1 MAEIRLNA
9 QARDEFGKG
18 AARRLRRSHLVP
30 AVLYGHHADPV
41 HIALPQHET
50 ALALRQANVLLTL
63 DLPGGTEQLALPK
76 QVQRDP
82 IRDSIEH
89 VDLILVRRG
98 EKVTVEVPL
107 VLVGEAASETVV
119 NQERNVVSIQ
129 AEATNIP
136 SEIQLSIDGLDV
148 GSQLTLADLNLPEG
162 SELAE
167 DADGLVVSVSKA
179 RTAEEVEAELAA
191 GDAERE
197 AAAESES
204 EDAAE

>member
-9 QARDEFGKG
+9 DNRDEFGKG
-18 AARRLRRSHLVP
+18 AARRLRRAHKVP
-30 AVLYGHHADPV
+30 AVLYGHHTDPIHV
-41 HIALPQHET
+41 ALPEHET
-50 ALALRQANVLLTL
+50 ALALRQANVLLTIEL
-63 DLPGGTEQLALPK
+63 ADGGEQLALPK

-98 EKVTVEVPL
+98 EKVVVEVPL
-107 VLVGEAASETVV
+107 VLVGEAAGETVV
-119 NQERNVVSIQ
+119 NQERSVVAIQ
-129 AEATNIP
+129 AEATHIP
-136 SEIQLSIDGLDV
+136 AELTLSIDGLDV
-148 GSQLTLADLNLPEG
+148 GAQLTLADLVLPEG

-197 AAAESES
+197 ASAAAEA